1 MKKGR
6 DMMRFACLLW
16 FMTLAA
22 GCVLEDTLLDPQN
35 DGGVDAGLCGSTTCP
50 ADQTVCTDELECV
63 QCTADEDEYCT
74 ERSLT
79 CDTDLF
85 TCIECSDDQ
94 DCGDP
99 NAARCDQNQCV
110 PCTED
115 EQCDGIDD
123 LGDAKNACFEGK
135 CVDCT
140 PDTEG
145 DTCPS
150 NTTCNPATRTCTDI
164 EVGALD
170 VCGECVADNQ
180 CGDGGEASDLHRCVE
195 MFYDGNRY
203 PNENAGYCLKVFSLG
218 GCEQPYA
225 IRISDRESLSGDPL
239 ESYCGIKETLTTCPA
254 VRDLK
259 ENKSCAGGP
268 CLEGGLCRVIEG
280 LANRCT
286 YLCDAPQQCLD
297 AGTDPENPNAGSTCG
312 PSGSGGAGGAGG
324 AGGEWYCGG
333 LMP

>member
-1 MKKGR
+1 
-6 DMMRFACLLW
+6 MRFACLLW

-35 DGGVDAGLCGSTTCP
+35 DGGVDGGVDAGLCGSTTCP
-50 ADQTVCTDELECV
+50 ADQPVCTDELECV

-150 NTTCNPATRTCTDI
+150 NWTCNPATRECTDVL
-164 EVGALD
+164 VGALD
-170 VCGECVADNQ
+170 ICEECVADNQ
-180 CGDGGEASDLHRCVE
+180 CGDAGEESDLHRCVE
-195 MFYDGNRY
+195 MFYDGGRY

-225 IRISDRESLSGDPL
+225 IEISARESLSGDPL
-239 ESYCGIKETLTTCPA
+239 QSYCGINEVLATCPA
-254 VRDLK
+254 VRAL
-259 ENKSCAGGP
+259 EKSDPKCPDGGECP
-268 CLEGGLCRVIEG
+268 PSGLCRDVG
-280 LANRCT
+280 GFPDLCT
-286 YLCDAPQQCLD
+286 YRCSDETQCDKP
-297 AGTDPENPNAGSTCG
+297 PNPGSTCG
-312 PSGSGGAGGAGG
+312 PSGAGGAGG
-324 AGGEWYCGG
+324 AGGARGEWYCGG